1 MPEAKLIMSK
11 NHLLTFI
18 VVADTNA
25 LFPKDPARL
34 VSDKFLAKW
43 DECAK
48 LANLHFLIPEIV
60 RGERLYQL
68 VCVAQ
73 ASLANAG
80 KNFDSVARVS
90 GVTMPSLPSIA
101 AVKSAIEDR
110 FEAWAKSKGV
120 EIASLPYGTITWPS
134 VVHDS
139 IWRIAPFSPT
149 HEGKD
154 SEKGFRDRMILETLA
169 GVLSTADAQV
179 ILISGDTLLR
189 DSAIAR
195 FDSNAFAAY
204 ENIEGFYSYLT
215 VTRTQMAEAERQTT
229 QKIIQAAPKVF
240 YSADNPKC
248 VYTTFNIYQRIAQQY
263 AAELASV
270 DKPQTIDADRE
281 VAIEAIS
288 GERVFI
294 DFTQYEPTIAKPK
307 TWGWK
312 TRVKLIR
319 IFRSKTVYKQGI
331 PAAEDAK
338 VADLLENLRRSREE
352 WEEAFKSNQIVRV
365 APFDVFWTATCNQDA
380 TFTRLKLV
388 SIKPLA
394 HERELGLFKYKYGFT
409 DDLITS
415 QPANA

>member
-1 MPEAKLIMSK
+1 MSK

-18 VVADTNA
+18 LVADTNA
-25 LFPKDPARL
+25 LFPKDPAKL

-43 DECAK
+43 NECAK
-48 LANLHFLIPEIV
+48 LANLRFLIPEVV

-73 ASLANAG
+73 DSLVNAG
-80 KNFDSVARVS
+80 KNFDSVAKVS
-90 GVTMPSLPSIA
+90 GVTMTSLPSIA
-101 AVKSAIEDR
+101 TIKSAIEDR

-120 EIASLPYGTITWPS
+120 EIASVPYGTINWPS

-169 GVLSTADAQV
+169 DVLSKSDVQV
-179 ILISGDTLLR
+179 IFISGDTLLR
-189 DSAIAR
+189 ESAIAR
-195 FDSNAFAAY
+195 FDSNLFAAY

-263 AAELASV
+263 AAELACL
-270 DKPQTIDADRE
+270 DEPRTIDADNE
-281 VAIEAIS
+281 VTIEAIS
-288 GERVFI
+288 RERVFI
-294 DFTQYEPTIAKPK
+294 DSTQYDPTIAKAK
-307 TWGWK
+307 SWGWK
-312 TRVKLIR
+312 TRVKLVR
-319 IFRSKTVYKQGI
+319 MFRRKTVYKQET
-331 PAAEDAK
+331 PSAEDAK
-338 VADLLENLRRSREE
+338 FADLLEDFRKRREE
-352 WEEAFKSNQIVRV
+352 LDEALKSNQIVRA
-365 APFDVFWTATCNQDA
+365 APFDVFWTATCNHDA

-388 SIKPLA
+388 SIKPLP
-394 HERELGLFKYKYGFT
+394 HEQELGLFKYKYGFT
-409 DDLITS
+409 DDVAAS